1 MGNPSPPK
9 EIDFLLWKVLE
20 WTVERGREAPIP
32 RGEEEKSFGWGR
44 LELKVENEDS
54 NWFLRKNVGLL
65 CQVLSLIQG
74 ERTLS
79 ASLPGCSFSPS
90 SPTSVFFFF
99 FQLALG
105 LASILLDPKQWN
117 LAVPPVVLLCNIA
130 YSCLRFSAKAEPFAP
145 ASD

>member
-1 MGNPSPPK
+1 MGNPSPKRNRFPP
-9 EIDFLLWKVLE
+9 LE
-20 WTVERGREAPIP
+20 SSRMDSRKRREALIHS
-32 RGEEEKSFGWGR
+32 GEEEKSFGWGR